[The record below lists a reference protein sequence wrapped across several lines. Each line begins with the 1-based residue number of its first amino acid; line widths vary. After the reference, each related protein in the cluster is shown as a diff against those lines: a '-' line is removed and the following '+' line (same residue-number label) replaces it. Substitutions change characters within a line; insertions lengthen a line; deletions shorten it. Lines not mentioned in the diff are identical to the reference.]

1 MFDLTRKQWL
11 VLFAAWLG
19 WGFDVFDALIFGYVA
34 PNCVPTLL
42 GLEIGSQ
49 AAKDATFH
57 WTGILTSML
66 LIGWAV
72 GGVLFGLVCDRIGRV
87 RTMMLTMLVYS
98 LGTAACA
105 MAPNLESLIAFRV
118 IASLGIGGE
127 WAAGASMVA
136 ESMPENRRVE
146 AGALLYTA
154 SPMGLFLA
162 TFVNFQIAGVW
173 LPGTPETSW
182 RYIFLFGLIPA
193 AIAFVVRLFVQEPEA
208 WTHSTHSQPTHS
220 QPTKLLEL
228 FSAQQLRTVVVGASL
243 ATISL
248 LTWWSCNAFI
258 PSVVSGWA
266 QTEAQARGL
275 IGQAVSLLT
284 EEWKFRATFWFNLGG
299 LIGTLLTIPFAKRL
313 GRRLMFG
320 SYFVLSAAS
329 ILLTFG
335 IDIAAEDR
343 VYFYFLIGL
352 FVYGV
357 AGAFSF
363 YLPEIFPTRLRAS
376 GAGFCFNIGR
386 ILAAA
391 GPIIVGNIAAQ
402 GRSLE
407 ALFYVGFIPLTALLV
422 LPFAVET
429 KGRALRA

>member
-19 WGFDVFDALIFGYVA
+19 WGFDVFDALIFSYVA

-42 GLEIGSQ
+42 GLEIGSA
-49 AAKDATFH
+49 AAKSATLY
-57 WTGILTSML
+57 WTGVLTSLL
-66 LIGWAV
+66 LIGWAI
-72 GGVLFGLVCDRIGRV
+72 GGVLFGLLCDRLGRV
-87 RTMMLTMLVYS
+87 KTMMLTMLVYA

-105 MAPNLESLIAFRV
+105 FAPNLETLIVFRV

-136 ESMPENRRVE
+136 ESMPEKRRVE

-162 TFVNFQIAGVW
+162 TFVNFQVAGVW
-173 LPGTPETSW
+173 MPGTPETSW
-182 RYIFLFGLIPA
+182 RYIFLFGLVPA
-193 AIAFVVRLFVQEPEA
+193 AIAFIVRLFVQEPDRWAESHDA
-208 WTHSTHSQPTHS
+208 QPAT
-220 QPTKLLEL
+220 LGEL
-228 FSAQQLRTVVVGASL
+228 FSVEQRRVVLVGTLLS
-243 ATISL
+243 TISL

-266 QTEAQARGL
+266 QAEAQLRGM
-275 IGQAVSLLT
+275 IGPAVSALV
-284 EEWKFRATFWFNLGG
+284 EEWKFRATCWFNLGG
-299 LIGTLLTIPFAKRL
+299 LLGTLLTIPLAKRF
-313 GRRLMFG
+313 GRRAMFG
-320 SYFVLSAAS
+320 TYFALSAAS

-335 IDIAAEDR
+335 IDISAESR
-343 VYFYFLIGL
+343 VYFYFLIGV

-363 YLPEIFPTRLRAS
+363 YLPELFPTRLRAS

-391 GPIIVGNIAAQ
+391 GPFVVGSVAAQ
-402 GRSLE
+402 GRAIE
-407 ALFYVGFIPLTALLV
+407 TLFYVGFIPLLALGV
-422 LPFAVET
+422 LRYAPET
-429 KGRALRA
+429 KGRTLSA